1 MAWPFC
7 AVPLAAPLFV
17 LVFVLAA
24 FAPFAAAEALGWADC
39 CAAPLFVALFCEVPL
54 FAALL
59 AAAGLAVALAE
70 ALAAALA

>member
-17 LVFVLAA
+17 FAA
-24 FAPFAAAEALGWADC
+24 FAAAEALGWADC

-70 ALAAALA
+70 ALAEALAAALA